1 MPHTLTLSL
10 VQSVQPFITVFL
22 GRNSV
27 RVSVELEEH
36 LPKKTTAAS
45 TAIGHVPVLYQ
56 LGMEPGEME
65 RRMTSGR

>member
-10 VQSVQPFITVFL
+10 VQSVQPFIAVFL

-45 TAIGHVPVLYQ
+45 TAIGHVLLYQ